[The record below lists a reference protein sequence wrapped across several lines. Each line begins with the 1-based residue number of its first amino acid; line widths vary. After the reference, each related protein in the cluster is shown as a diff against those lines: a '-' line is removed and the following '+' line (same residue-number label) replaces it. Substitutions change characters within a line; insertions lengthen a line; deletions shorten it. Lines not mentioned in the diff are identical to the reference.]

1 MNLRSRNKVNVSFS
15 MSSMTDVVFLLLIFF
30 MITATL
36 ITPSSLDADLPDSKG
51 QVMAERPI
59 ISISITNEGNNTYA
73 YAVGTNKVAFNN
85 IEAELQIALKEADE
99 QNPTIKLHAD
109 KSVPMSEIKN
119 IMLIAKENKY
129 RLILA
134 TKPK

>member
-1 MNLRSRNKVNVSFS
+1 MDLRSRNKVNVSFS

-36 ITPSSLDADLPDSKG
+36 ITPSSMDAELPDSTG

-59 ISISITNEGNNTYA
+59 ISVSITNEGNNTYA
-73 YAVGTNKVAFNN
+73 YAVGTKKVSYNN
-85 IEAELQIALKEADE
+85 METELQLALKEAGE
-99 QNPTIKLHAD
+99 VNPTIKLHAD
-109 KSVPMSEIKN
+109 KSVPMAEIKN

>member
-1 MNLRSRNKVNVSFS
+1 
-15 MSSMTDVVFLLLIFF
+15 MTDVVFLLLIFF

-36 ITPSSLDADLPDSKG
+36 ITPASMDNELPESTG

-59 ISISITNEGNNTYA
+59 ISVSISNEGNNTYS
-73 YAVGTNKVAFNN
+73 YAVGTKKVSYNSV
-85 IEAELQIALKEADE
+85 ESELQLALKDAKEE
-99 QNPTIKLHAD
+99 HPTIKLHAD
-109 KSVPMSEIKN
+109 KSVPMAEIKN